1 LIKKHRF
8 ALDFG
13 LKGQLQNAADLSM
26 HGIAEGFDSETN
38 PEPMNGEP
46 LNPACRAGLSRR
58 SSKSEG
64 GNPELMNYTSDT
76 KLVNSKLQAPN
87 YK

>member
-1 LIKKHRF
+1 LTNKPKF

-13 LKGQLQNAADLSM
+13 LKGQIQNAADSSV
-26 HGIAEGFDSETN
+26 HNIVEGFESKTN